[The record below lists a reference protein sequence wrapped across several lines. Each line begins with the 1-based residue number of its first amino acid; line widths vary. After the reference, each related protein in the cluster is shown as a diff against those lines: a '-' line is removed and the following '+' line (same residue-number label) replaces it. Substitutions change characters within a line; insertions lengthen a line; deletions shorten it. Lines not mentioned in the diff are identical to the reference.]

1 MRKIISIV
9 VLTLI
14 ITGCT
19 SAKKNGEAEKNNSL
33 YSVNAVSQNFYDFS
47 ALNMQGKEIK
57 MSDFKGKVVVVVNTA
72 SKCGYTPQFAGL
84 EELYEKYKNDGLVI
98 LGFPSNQFANQDPGS
113 NEDILA
119 FCQANYGVTFPM
131 FEKIDVN
138 GSDTHPIYTY
148 LKSHVPGT
156 EADNIKWN
164 FTKFL
169 IGKDGNP
176 VKRYE
181 SKVKPADMEMD
192 IISALK
198 ADL

>member
-33 YSVNAVSQNFYDFS
+33 NSVNAVSQNFYDFS

-57 MSDFKGKVVVVVNTA
+57 MSDFRGKVVVVVNTA

-98 LGFPSNQFANQDPGS
+98 LGFPSN
-113 NEDILA
+113 
-119 FCQANYGVTFPM
+119 
-131 FEKIDVN
+131 
-138 GSDTHPIYTY
+138 
-148 LKSHVPGT
+148 
-156 EADNIKWN
+156 
-164 FTKFL
+164 
-169 IGKDGNP
+169 
-176 VKRYE
+176 
-181 SKVKPADMEMD
+181 
-192 IISALK
+192 
-198 ADL
+198 